1 MSIARRGVS
10 LPLNS
15 VSIAT
20 AGAIVDY
27 QLEQSANTKI
37 GSSLSIA
44 LRGYIYPIDSIAIAT
59 GGCLLT
65 YADTPSGELPDA
77 DTIRLYRSLNVIK
90 GPVICGELP
99 IKYLDPDS
107 KDLYFFDWSEDL
119 EPEDTIQISDIVV
132 DGTITHLETELIG
145 QIVPVWLSG
154 ITLGDKVVITNRIT
168 TLSGRTLDKSF
179 YAIGIHQ

>member
-1 MSIARRGVS
+1 MSIARGGVS

-27 QLEQSANTKI
+27 QLEQSMDTKI

-65 YADTPSGELPDA
+65 DVDTPSGELPDA
-77 DTIRLYRSLNVIK
+77 DTIRLYRRKNIIK
-90 GPVICGELP
+90 GPALCGELP
-99 IKYLDPDS
+99 RKYLDPDS

-132 DGTITHLETELIG
+132 DGIISYSATELIG
-145 QIVPVWLSG
+145 QIAPVWLSG
-154 ITLGDKVVITNRIT
+154 ITLGDRIVITNRIT
-168 TLSGRTLDKSF
+168 TLTGRVLDKSF
-179 YAIGIHQ
+179 YVIGRHQ